1 MKNNFLFI
9 ITARAG
15 SKRLP
20 KKNTKI
26 FNGKPLIL
34 WTILQALRFSDK
46 HKIVITT
53 DDSEVI
59 KIAKKY
65 KSIRIIMRPKNL
77 SSPSSSSI
85 DVVKHV
91 LALFKEPE
99 NFILLQPTSP
109 LREDKDIKKA
119 ILYINKGKKAVM
131 SQSEVQYDSTKINL
145 NNGLKYFKPIS
156 SKSKRIFAPNGAVYA
171 ATRDWISKNETFY
184 SKSVFTFDMP
194 AKRSIDIDY
203 DYQFF
208 MAETIFKKFK

>member
-1 MKNNFLFI
+1 
-9 ITARAG
+9 
-15 SKRLP
+15 
-20 KKNTKI
+20 
-26 FNGKPLIL
+26 
-34 WTILQALRFSDK
+34 
-46 HKIVITT
+46 
-53 DDSEVI
+53 
-59 KIAKKY
+59 
-65 KSIRIIMRPKNL
+65 MRPKNL